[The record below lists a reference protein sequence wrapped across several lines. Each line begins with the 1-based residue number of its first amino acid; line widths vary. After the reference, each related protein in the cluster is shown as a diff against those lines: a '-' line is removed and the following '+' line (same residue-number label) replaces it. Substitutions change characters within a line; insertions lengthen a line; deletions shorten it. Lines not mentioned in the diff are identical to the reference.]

1 MTDYYYQVFF
11 FHFVLRG
18 ILAKFIETFVFCCS
32 RLKVFQLFSCKL
44 YAKYCNIMLIQP
56 VEKTLLKYKLN
67 NNRGPG
73 PRRKLK
79 AEWKFFWCRISG
91 AFQTFRCVIYIFFL
105 SLFRSYSLSMPLS
118 HPCPSF
124 SRCGSVSLFFL
135 SLPVCLYLFL
145 FFCPSVSVFCFV
157 TLCISLYV
165 CLSVSTSP
173 PV

>member
-1 MTDYYYQVFF
+1 M
-11 FHFVLRG
+11 
-18 ILAKFIETFVFCCS
+18 
-32 RLKVFQLFSCKL
+32 FQLFSCKL

-91 AFQTFRCVIYIFFL
+91 AFQTFRCVIYIFIL
-105 SLFRSYSLSMPLS
+105 SLIRSYSLSMPLS

-124 SRCGSVSLFFL
+124 SRCGSLFFSLSQYFSVSLFPSFC
-135 SLPVCLYLFL
+135 VCFL
-145 FFCPSVSVFCFV
+145 FRQRTYFGNYGTVF
-157 TLCISLYV
+157 SLKWQ
-165 CLSVSTSP
+165 
-173 PV
+173 